1 MSKNYT
7 FEDFTKLIAT
17 LRGEGGCPWDRQQT
31 FESMKSTVLEESY
44 EVIDACD
51 EGGMKLADEL
61 GDLLLQI
68 VLLAQI
74 GSEENAF
81 NIDDVINCISEKMIH
96 RHPHVF
102 GDVKADSAEQVLINW
117 DKIKR
122 EDKKDKTVSASLMDI
137 TKTLPS
143 ILKAHKVQ
151 SRAAKV
157 GFDWKE
163 TKDVILKLKEELSEL
178 EEAIEKDDSSGIHE
192 ELGDLLFSVIN
203 VSRFVKVNP
212 EIALNDS
219 TGKFVDR
226 FTKMEE
232 LANKQGKTVDEM
244 SFEELDKLWDDVKK
258 DL

>member
-31 FESMKSTVLEESY
+31 FESMKNTVLEESY

-51 EGGMKLADEL
+51 VGGMKLADEL

-74 GSEENAF
+74 GSEEDSF
-81 NIDDVINCISEKMIH
+81 NINDVINCISEKMIH

-122 EDKKDKTVSASLMDI
+122 EEKNDKTVSASLMDI

-178 EEAIEKDDSSGIHE
+178 EEAIEKEDSIEIHE

-219 TGKFVDR
+219 TKKFVDR
-226 FTKMEE
+226 FTKVEE
-232 LANKQGKTVDEM
+232 LANAQGKRVEEM

-258 DL
+258 VR